1 MSPRAAWRL
10 ETLGFKRVIDYVPGK
25 QAWYE
30 ENEPREGKAVDEIW
44 IGDVADAEVPT
55 CGLTERL
62 GAVRARV
69 RAAASDTCVVVN
81 SERVVLGLLRTSELD
96 SDPDA
101 TAEVAMRPGPK
112 TFRPSVTLQELLK
125 SMRDHDIETSSLVT
139 TLEGRLVGTISRAD
153 AEATLAHEQGGDASA

>member
-55 CGLTERL
+55 CGLTERI

-69 RAAASDTCVVVN
+69 HAADPETCVPVS
-81 SERVVLGLLRTSELD
+81 SERVGLGLLRRSELGGE
-96 SDPDA
+96 SQA
-101 TAEVAMRPGPK
+101 TAEAVRRPWPK
-112 TFRPSVTLQELLK
+112 PLPPRVT
-125 SMRDHDIETSSLVT
+125 R
-139 TLEGRLVGTISRAD
+139 
-153 AEATLAHEQGGDASA
+153 

>member
-10 ETLGFKRVIDYVPGK
+10 ETLGFERVIDYVPGK

-55 CGLTERL
+55 CGLTERV

-69 RAAASDTCVVVN
+69 RAAGSETCVVVN
-81 SERVVLGLLRTSELD
+81 SDRIVLGLLRTSELD
-96 SDPDA
+96 GDPQA
-101 TAEVAMRPGPK
+101 TVEAVMRPGPK
-112 TFRPSVTLQELLK
+112 TFRPNVTLQELLK
-125 SMRDHDIETSSLVT
+125 SMRDHDIRTNSLVT
-139 TLEGRLVGTISRAD
+139 TLEGRLVGIISRAD
-153 AEATLAHEQGGDASA
+153 AEATLAHEQNGEASA

>member
-10 ETLGFKRVIDYVPGK
+10 ETLGFERVTDYVPGK

-55 CGLTERL
+55 CGLTDRISR
-62 GAVRARV
+62 VRSRV
-69 RAAASDTCVVVN
+69 RAAGAETCVVVN
-81 SERVVLGLLRTSELD
+81 SERVVLGLLRKSELD
-96 SDPDA
+96 GNPEA
-101 TAEVAMRPGPK
+101 TAEAVMRPGPK

-125 SMRDHDIETSSLVT
+125 SMRDNNIQTNSLVT
-139 TLEGRLVGTISRAD
+139 TLEGRLVGLISRGD
-153 AEATLAHEQGGDASA
+153 AAATLAHEQSGELSA